1 MWLNFFKRLK
11 QDFGLEKIELKI
23 ENLNKKLEDAAAIF
37 EGAIHGCGDQCDQIL
52 EFKKKPNFFSSVF
65 TLTCFQNTAKVTKHL
80 SHF

>member
-37 EGAIHGCGDQCDQIL
+37 EGAIHGCGDQCDQIQD
-52 EFKKKPNFFSSVF
+52 FNR
-65 TLTCFQNTAKVTKHL
+65 
-80 SHF
+80 